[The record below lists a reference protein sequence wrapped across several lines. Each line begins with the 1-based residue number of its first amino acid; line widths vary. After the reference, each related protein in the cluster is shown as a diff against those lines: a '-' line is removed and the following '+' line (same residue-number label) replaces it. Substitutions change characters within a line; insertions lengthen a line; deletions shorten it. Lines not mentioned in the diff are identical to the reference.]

1 MFGRALLSL
10 GMAAGLSACVS
21 LNPVTLVQL
30 ATLNP
35 LTADPT
41 QMAVAMDLP
50 DGVGVAEGSAHMRIY
65 AEREDGESFDER
77 FELVQDAQEIWRV
90 EPGAQDRF
98 RTAQARAAAWEQAD
112 ADASSGGF
120 SVGFESCVQGEG
132 PGADARVSL
141 SLQLEPGA
149 RFLPLFNNV
158 PVEDLAEDA
167 DLALLGPCGSA
178 E

>member
-1 MFGRALLSL
+1 MTRALLSL
-10 GMAAGLSACVS
+10 GMVAGLSACVS
-21 LNPVTLVQL
+21 MNPVTLVQL

-41 QMAVAMDLP
+41 QMAVALTLP
-50 DGVGVAEGSAHMRIY
+50 EGVGVADGTAHMRIY
-65 AEREDGESFDER
+65 AEHEDGESFDER
-77 FELVQDAQEIWRV
+77 FELLQDAQAIWRV
-90 EPGAQDRF
+90 EPGARDRF
-98 RTAQARAAAWEQAD
+98 RAAQGRAAEWEQSD
-112 ADASSGGF
+112 AGAASGGF
-120 SVGFESCVQGEG
+120 SVGFEPCTLGNG

-167 DLALLGPCGSA
+167 DLTLLRPCGSA